1 MRRDEGWGYY
11 RYDMRFDPFFAL
23 KVVSFLFFYIT
34 LIDRELP
41 TLEDLGVTLTNIE
54 DQAPWELRPYRAHNY
69 YDESLGEFEK
79 PAPPPVIG

>member
-1 MRRDEGWGYY
+1 MI
-11 RYDMRFDPFFAL
+11 DP
-23 KVVSFLFFYIT
+23 K
-34 LIDRELP
+34 LP

-79 PAPPPVIG
+79 PAPPPVIGWCGNN